1 MEDLEAFSDLSWRK
15 GGPKMKALSWEE
27 WEALAQRLKAMAYWN
42 EHPERMEAVERLQRW
57 IEANGGADVV
67 SLEKW
72 GKALVAWVETWDAVL
87 EANEEIKRRGGR
99 EKDFRWLGVSEKDMA
114 LWRRRLARGKTVPSA
129 RAVRREEGKR

>member
-1 MEDLEAFSDLSWRK
+1 
-15 GGPKMKALSWEE
+15 MKALSWEE

-42 EHPERMEAVERLQRW
+42 EHPERMEAVEGSREAVERLQRW

-114 LWRRRLARGKTVPSA
+114 LWRRRLARGRHVGRGRGSE
-129 RAVRREEGKR
+129 R